1 MWYHKIG
8 WPKFKGSQSSDL
20 HVEEGYDPRIVNTL
34 VFCFLFFFFFF
45 FLSIRW
51 NIINLFI
58 LLKILN
64 LTYLKVRH
72 QIGQAQKC

>member
-34 VFCFLFFFFFF
+34 VFFF

-64 LTYLKVRH
+64 ITYLKVRH